1 MTIPTRLTVN
11 ELDNMFQTAT
21 YVERYMPSPLNFKNK
36 RTEMFTLIDRL
47 YGIGKDKDCYKGVDD
62 KPRIKIRL
70 NGAQLQTY
78 EFCLLLLLKA
88 NEKDRDIIQLRN
100 FPIRRSFR
108 QLQRFFL
115 PNSHEK
121 VRNDY
126 YLALYELLK
135 LYHLKGKK
143 YFTK

>member
-1 MTIPTRLTVN
+1 MTIPTKLTVN

-36 RTEMFTLIDRL
+36 RTEMFTLIERL
-47 YGIGKDKDCYKGVDD
+47 YGIGKDKDCYKGQD
-62 KPRIKIRL
+62 KPKIKIRL
-70 NGAQLQTY
+70 HSEQLQIY
-78 EFCLLLLLKA
+78 EFCILLMVKA
-88 NEKDRDIIQLRN
+88 TEKDRDIIALRN

-108 QLQRFFL
+108 QLQKFFL

-135 LYHLKGKK
+135 LYHSKGQK
-143 YFTK
+143 YFLK